1 MSHFRH
7 LRDHWVSNKLI
18 VIDNSA
24 SKIRRTRRM
33 CTQNYLEIGPESRFI
48 ENFILLHFFGPKSV
62 NESYC
67 GKIEFQHVI
76 TDFNELN
83 QKIT

>member
-18 VIDNSA
+18 VVDNSA

-33 CTQNYLEIGPESRFI
+33 CTQNYLEIGPESRYTKTYNI
-48 ENFILLHFFGPKSV
+48 SVCHQHHNILSSATCIMSP
-62 NESYC
+62 
-67 GKIEFQHVI
+67 
-76 TDFNELN
+76 T
-83 QKIT
+83 

>member
-33 CTQNYLEIGPESRFI
+33 CTQNYLEIGPESRYD
-48 ENFILLHFFGPKSV
+48 PKSTKSHKNV
-62 NESYC
+62 SIP
-67 GKIEFQHVI
+67 KLQF
-76 TDFNELN
+76 LN
-83 QKIT
+83 IL

>member
-33 CTQNYLEIGPESRFI
+33 CTQNYLEIGPESRYKK
-48 ENFILLHFFGPKSV
+48 L
-62 NESYC
+62 
-67 GKIEFQHVI
+67 GK
-76 TDFNELN
+76 TKL
-83 QKIT
+83 